1 MLQYD
6 KIWYPTYREAY
17 LEKFIIISTS
27 LLSYQFSLDGLRVA
41 ILYRKFSRQKSRGKL
56 SRHRR
61 DSSRRIF
68 LWGHLAQKHDKQLI
82 TDGWRIHPDIARSEL
97 V

>member
-1 MLQYD
+1 MT
-6 KIWYPTYREAY
+6 KIWYPSSREGY
-17 LEKFIIISTS
+17 LEKFILISTS
-27 LLSYQFSLDGLRVA
+27 LLLHQISLDGLSVA
-41 ILYRKFSRQKSRGKL
+41 ILYSKFSRQKSRGQL

-61 DSSRRIF
+61 DSSRCRIF
-68 LWGHLAQKHDKQLI
+68 LWGYLAQKHDKQLI